1 MMKLRALDPQPSLL
15 LDADGSVIEANA
27 ALLELR
33 NGDEPGAV
41 ESLLPVNVKTLVHA
55 ALKQSRA
62 IEGVQSRTRERVLE

>member
-33 NGDEPGAV
+33 NGDEPGPWN
-41 ESLLPVNVKTLVHA
+41 LCC
-55 ALKQSRA
+55 QST
-62 IEGVQSRTRERVLE
+62 SRHWSMQH